1 MYPCLHQQSTAA
13 DSVEKQKTPCGPYV
27 WKGRTSRLSMFEFD
41 LIYVDDVVMVDNHVR
56 GSYVSLNTS
65 LSRKMTMLFLQKEIS
80 YRLRRISKWS
90 QKWERETSSP
100 TDTDC
105 QCEASIVDN

>member
-1 MYPCLHQQSTAA
+1 
-13 DSVEKQKTPCGPYV
+13 
-27 WKGRTSRLSMFEFD
+27 MFEFD

-56 GSYVSLNTS
+56 GSYVFLNTS

-90 QKWERETSSP
+90 QK
-100 TDTDC
+100 
-105 QCEASIVDN
+105 